1 MKKITFLFTLL
12 LMCVMAT
19 AQTTP
24 SFDATKVY
32 TIKADKGERGYLAYH
47 ADYSNNGLG
56 LAGVTLDGHVN
67 KHKATTD
74 DGVSINFSIYQSAKG
89 RFYLYNLG
97 AGKFI
102 NAANTTTQTA
112 QFSDTPTAFNCAF
125 SSESGYTDN
134 YVFTVV
140 GRTANQYLCAA
151 CGYASVGASP
161 VRFEGYEANA
171 DVMKIEEV
179 AGETVS
185 AETQSAIATAVTNL
199 ESQFVDVTLNSV
211 YNGTIFA
218 TEQVEINVNADLN
231 DLTSIFTAI
240 SRFGLT
246 RTGVTTE
253 VTSNP
258 IPAGSVFTA
267 TYVDNESEALPFTVS
282 TLTDDA
288 FGDGMHW
295 YTLVIRKEE
304 SSQKQVRFDEVRNIN
319 RNEATLDE
327 LAPNHLFAFTGD
339 AANGF
344 KIYNYVAGSDK
355 ILWSAD
361 VVNNATLNFTDI
373 ATATDGN
380 DWILTKNGTSG
391 YVFRK
396 NNTATG
402 YINDVNSTIGYWN
415 HSNGA
420 SDNGSSFHFTEVTGE
435 DLTTLMANNAARI
448 AYKGKDMWTPVSP
461 EVNKLNN
468 VLDILGLSTVSTSD
482 YTDAVSA
489 YNANKNETTAQA
501 IITGVNSTEA
511 KLEPA
516 AAPIPNKVYRISN
529 VKYGTYLSTKSDNK
543 NIGYLVAASNKD
555 LDQLWRFAYTDG
567 YVSIYNVNQGKYL
580 AAYQGGQAA
589 NVALTTDAGG
599 KGVYTIS
606 KYADNSIKF
615 RAQLVGWDMHAESAG
630 NINAWNDTDGD
641 SKWTIAEVTTIEL
654 DLNEATTGNYWSS
667 LYVPVA
673 ISTTDAT
680 IYYPSALN
688 ASGTSVKLATATEVP
703 ANTGIFVNSSRE
715 TATFNVL
722 SSTSATTS
730 GNLLS
735 GLLSGESETATAA
748 DYVLGCKDGV
758 VGLYHPTVGTA
769 LKANRAY
776 YRKTMGANRLTF
788 DFGEATGIQ
797 TIVGEGEQNGEVYD
811 LSGRR
816 VVNPAKGVYVKG
828 GKTVIIK

>member
-1 MKKITFLFTLL
+1 M
-12 LMCVMAT
+12 
-19 AQTTP
+19 
-24 SFDATKVY
+24 
-32 TIKADKGERGYLAYH
+32 
-47 ADYSNNGLG
+47 
-56 LAGVTLDGHVN
+56 
-67 KHKATTD
+67 
-74 DGVSINFSIYQSAKG
+74 
-89 RFYLYNLG
+89 
-97 AGKFI
+97 
-102 NAANTTTQTA
+102 
-112 QFSDTPTAFNCAF
+112 
-125 SSESGYTDN
+125 
-134 YVFTVV
+134 
-140 GRTANQYLCAA
+140 
-151 CGYASVGASP
+151 
-161 VRFEGYEANA
+161 
-171 DVMKIEEV
+171 
-179 AGETVS
+179 
-185 AETQSAIATAVTNL
+185 TNL

-258 IPAGSVFTA
+258 IPANSVFTA
-267 TYVDNESEALPFTVS
+267 TYVDNASETLPFTVS
-282 TLTDDA
+282 TLTDGA
-288 FGDGMHW
+288 FGEGMHW
-295 YTLVIRKEE
+295 YTLVIRKEA
-304 SSQKQVRFDEVRNIN
+304 SSQKQVRYDEVANLN
-319 RNEATLDE
+319 HNETTVDE
-327 LAPNHLFAFTGD
+327 MAPNHLFAFTGD

-344 KIYNYVAGSDK
+344 KIYNYVAGSGK

-361 VVNNATLNFTDI
+361 VVNNATLNFTDV

-380 DWILTKNGTSG
+380 NWILTKNGTSG

-396 NNTATG
+396 DNTATG
-402 YINDVNSTIGYWN
+402 YINDVNNTIGYWN
-415 HSNGA
+415 HAWAA
-420 SDNGSSFHFTEVTGE
+420 SDNGSSFHFTEVTGD
-435 DLTTLMANNAARI
+435 DLTALLANNAARI
-448 AYKGKDMWTPVSP
+448 AYKGKDMWPSTSVK
-461 EVNKLNN
+461 VNNLNT
-468 VLDILGLSTVSTSD
+468 VLDILGISETVSTSD

-501 IITGVNSTEA
+501 IVTGVNSTEA

-516 AAPIPNKVYRISN
+516 AATIPNKVYRISN

-580 AAYQGGQAA
+580 AAYLGGQAA
-589 NVALTTDAGG
+589 NVSLTTDAEGM
-599 KGVYTIS
+599 GVYTIS

-630 NINAWNDTDGD
+630 NINAWNDTNGD

-654 DLNEATTGNYWSS
+654 DLNEATTGDYWSS

-673 ISTTDAT
+673 ISAADAT
-680 IYYPSALN
+680 IYYPSVLN

-703 ANTGIFVNSSRE
+703 ANTGIFVNSSSA

-722 SSTSATTS
+722 SSTTATTT

-788 DFGEATGIQ
+788 DFGEATGIE
-797 TIVGEGEQNGEVYD
+797 TIVGEGEQTGEVYD

-816 VVNPAKGVYVKG
+816 VVNPTKGVYVKG

>member
-12 LMCVMAT
+12 LTCIMAT
-19 AQTTP
+19 AQTP
-24 SFDATKVY
+24 SFDASKVY
-32 TIKADKGERGYLAYH
+32 TIKADKGGRGYLAYH

-56 LAGVTLDGHVN
+56 LAGVTLSGYVN
-67 KHKATTD
+67 NHKATTD
-74 DGVSINFSIYQSAKG
+74 DGVSINFSIYKSAKG

-102 NAANTTTQTA
+102 NAADATTSTA
-112 QFSDTPTAFNCAF
+112 QFSDNPTAFSCVF
-125 SSESGYTDN
+125 SKESGYTDN

-151 CGYASVGASP
+151 CGYPSASASP

-185 AETQSAIATAVTNL
+185 TETQSAIATAVTNL

-218 TEQVEINVNADLN
+218 TEQVEININADLGN
-231 DLTSIFTAI
+231 LSSVFSPA
-240 SRFGLT
+240 SRYGLT
-246 RTGVTTE
+246 CTGVTTE

-267 TYVDNESEALPFTVS
+267 TYVDNASETLPFTVS
-282 TLTDDA
+282 TLTDGA
-288 FGDGMHW
+288 FGEGMHW
-295 YTLVIRKEE
+295 YTLVIRKEA
-304 SSQKQVRFDEVRNIN
+304 SSQKQVRYDEVANLN
-319 RNEATLDE
+319 HNETTVDE
-327 LAPNHLFAFTGD
+327 MAPNHLFAFTGD

-344 KIYNYVAGSDK
+344 KIYNYVAGSGK

-361 VVNNATLNFTDI
+361 VVNNATLNFTDV
-373 ATATDGN
+373 ATTDGN

-396 NNTATG
+396 DNTATG
-402 YINDVNSTIGYWN
+402 YINDVNNTIGYWD

-420 SDNGSSFHFTEVTGE
+420 TDNGSSFHFTEVTGE
-435 DLTTLMANNAARI
+435 DLTTLLANNAACI
-448 AYKGKDMWTPVSP
+448 AYKGKDMWPSTSP
-461 EVNKLNN
+461 KVNKLNN

-501 IITGVNSTEA
+501 IVTGVNSTEA
-511 KLEPA
+511 RLESA
-516 AAPIPNKVYRISN
+516 VATIPNKVYRISN

-555 LDQLWRFAYTDG
+555 LDQLWRFAYIDG
-567 YVSIYNVNQGKYL
+567 NVSIYNVNQGKYL
-580 AAYQGGQAA
+580 AAYQAGTYS
-589 NVALTTDAGG
+589 NVALTTDAEG

-654 DLNEATTGNYWSS
+654 DLNEATTGDYWSS

-673 ISTTDAT
+673 ISAADAT
-680 IYYPSALN
+680 IYYPSVLN

-703 ANTGIFVNSSRE
+703 ANTGIFVNSSSA

-722 SSTSATTS
+722 SSTTATTP

-735 GLLSGESETATAA
+735 GILSGESQTATAA

-776 YRKTMGANRLTF
+776 LRKEMGANRLTF

-797 TIVGEGEQNGEVYD
+797 TIIGGGEQTGEIYD

-816 VVNPAKGVYVKG
+816 VVNPTKGVYVKG

>member
-12 LMCVMAT
+12 LTCIMAT
-19 AQTTP
+19 AQTP
-24 SFDATKVY
+24 SFDASKVY
-32 TIKADKGERGYLAYH
+32 TIKADKGGRGYLAYH

-56 LAGVTLDGHVN
+56 LAGVTLNGYVN
-67 KHKATTD
+67 SHKATTD
-74 DGVSINFSIYQSAKG
+74 DGVSIKFSIYKSAKG

-102 NAANTTTQTA
+102 NASNATIQTA
-112 QFSDTPTAFNCAF
+112 QFSDNPTAFNCVF

-140 GRTANQYLCAA
+140 GRTSNQYLCSA
-151 CGYASVGASP
+151 CGYTSVGGSP
-161 VRFEGYEANA
+161 VRFEGYEADA

-179 AGETVS
+179 VGETVS
-185 AETQSAIATAVTNL
+185 TEAQSAIATAVTNL

-240 SRFGLT
+240 SRIGLT

-267 TYVDNESEALPFTVS
+267 TYEDNASETLPFTVS
-282 TLTDDA
+282 TLTDGA
-288 FGDGMHW
+288 FGNDMHW
-295 YTLVIRKEE
+295 YTLVIRKTAET
-304 SSQKQVRFDEVRNIN
+304 QKQVRYDEVANLN
-319 RNEATLDE
+319 HNESTVDE
-327 LAPNHLFAFTGD
+327 MAPNHLFAFTGD

-344 KIYNYVAGSDK
+344 KIYNYVAGSGK

-361 VVNNATLNFTDI
+361 VVNNATINFTDI

-380 DWILTKNGTSG
+380 DWILSKNGTSG

-402 YINDVNSTIGYWN
+402 YINDVNNTIGYWN
-415 HSNGA
+415 HAWAA
-420 SDNGSSFHFTEVTGE
+420 SDNGSSFHFTEVTGDE
-435 DLTTLMANNAARI
+435 LTTILANNAGRI
-448 AYKGKDMWTPVSP
+448 AYQGKDMWTSSVSP
-461 EVNKLNN
+461 KVNKLNN
-468 VLDILGLSTVSTSD
+468 VLDILGLSTVSASE

-501 IITGVNSTEA
+501 IVTGVNSTEA
-511 KLEPA
+511 SLEPTA
-516 AAPIPNKVYRISN
+516 ATIPNKVYRISN

-555 LDQLWRFAYTDG
+555 LDQLWRFAYIDG
-567 YVSIYNVNQGKYL
+567 NVSIYNVNQGKYL
-580 AAYQGGQAA
+580 AAYQGGTSS
-589 NVALTTDAGG
+589 NVALTTDAEG

-606 KYADNSIKF
+606 KYADSSIKF

-630 NINAWNDTDGD
+630 NINAWGDTDGD

-654 DLNEATTGNYWSS
+654 DLNEATTGDYWSS

-673 ISTTDAT
+673 ISAADAT
-680 IYYPSALN
+680 IYYPSVLN

-703 ANTGIFVNSSRE
+703 ANTGIFVNSSSA

-722 SSTSATTS
+722 SSTTATTP

-735 GLLSGESETATAA
+735 GILSGESQTATAA

-776 YRKTMGANRLTF
+776 LRKEMGANRLTF

-797 TIVGEGEQNGEVYD
+797 TIIGEGEQTGEIYD

-816 VVNPAKGVYVKG
+816 VVNPTKGVYVKG

>member
-19 AQTTP
+19 AQTP
-24 SFDATKVY
+24 SFDASKVY
-32 TIKADKGERGYLAYH
+32 TIKADKGGRGYLAYH
-47 ADYSNNGLG
+47 ADYKNNGLG
-56 LAGVTLDGHVN
+56 LAGVTLSDYVN

-74 DGVSINFSIYQSAKG
+74 DGVSINFSIYKSAKG

-102 NAANTTTQTA
+102 NAANATTQTA
-112 QFSDTPTAFNCAF
+112 QFSDNPTAFNCVF

-140 GRTANQYLCAA
+140 GRTSNQYLCSA
-151 CGYASVGASP
+151 CGYASASDSP

-179 AGETVS
+179 ADAVVS
-185 AETQSAIATAVTNL
+185 TETQTAIANAVDAL
-199 ESQFVDVTLNSV
+199 ENRVIVTLNSV
-211 YNGTIFA
+211 YNGNIFA
-218 TEQVEINVNADLN
+218 TEQVEIPANADLEN
-231 DLTSIFTAI
+231 LSSVITPS
-240 SRFGLT
+240 SRYGLT
-246 RTGVTTE
+246 CTGVTTE
-253 VTSNP
+253 VTSTP

-267 TYVDNESEALPFTVS
+267 TYVDNASETLPFTVS
-282 TLTDDA
+282 TLTDGA
-288 FGDGMHW
+288 FGNDMHW
-295 YTLVIRKEE
+295 YTLVIRKTADSE
-304 SSQKQVRFDEVRNIN
+304 KQVRYDEVANLN
-319 RNEATLDE
+319 HNESTVDE
-327 LAPNHLFAFTGD
+327 MAPNHLFAFTGD
-339 AANGF
+339 VVNGF

-361 VVNNATLNFTDI
+361 VKNNATINFTDI

-380 DWILTKNGTSG
+380 DWILSKNGTSG

-402 YINDVNSTIGYWN
+402 YINDVNNTIGYWN
-415 HSNGA
+415 HA
-420 SDNGSSFHFTEVTGE
+420 WAATDNGSSFHFTEVTGDE
-435 DLTTLMANNAARI
+435 LTTLMANNVGRI
-448 AYKGKDMWTPVSP
+448 AYKGKDMWTSVSLK
-461 EVNKLNN
+461 VNNLNN
-468 VLDILGLSTVSTSD
+468 VLDILGISENVSTSD

-516 AAPIPNKVYRISN
+516 AATIPNKVYRISN

-555 LDQLWRFAYTDG
+555 LDQLWRFEFNDG
-567 YVSIYNVNQGKYL
+567 YLNLYNANQGKYL
-580 AAYQGGQAA
+580 KAYEGGTAA
-589 NVALTTDAGG
+589 NVSLTTDAEG

-606 KYADNSIKF
+606 KYADSSIKF
-615 RAQLVGWDMHAESAG
+615 RAQGVDWDMHAESAG

-654 DLNEATTGNYWSS
+654 DLNEATTGDYWSS

-673 ISTTDAT
+673 ISAADAT

-703 ANTGIFVNSSRE
+703 ANTGIFVNSSSA

-722 SSTSATTS
+722 SSTTATTS

-788 DFGEATGIQ
+788 DFGEATGIE
-797 TIVGEGEQNGEVYD
+797 TIVGEGEQTGEVYD
-811 LSGRR
+811 LIGRR
-816 VVNPAKGVYVKG
+816 VVNPTKGVYVKG

>member
-19 AQTTP
+19 AQTP
-24 SFDATKVY
+24 SFDASKVY

-56 LAGVTLDGHVN
+56 LAGVTLSGYVN
-67 KHKATTD
+67 NHKATTD
-74 DGVSINFSIYQSAKG
+74 DGVSIKFSIYRSAKG

-102 NAANTTTQTA
+102 NAADATTSTA
-112 QFSDTPTAFNCAF
+112 QFSDNPTAFNCVF

-151 CGYASVGASP
+151 CGYASASASP

-179 AGETVS
+179 ADETVS
-185 AETQSAIATAVTNL
+185 TETQSAIATAVTNL

-231 DLTSIFTAI
+231 NLTSIFTAI

-267 TYVDNESEALPFTVS
+267 TYGDNASEALPFTVS
-282 TLTDDA
+282 TLTDGA
-288 FGDGMHW
+288 FGEGMHW
-295 YTLVIRKEE
+295 YTLVIRKEA
-304 SSQKQVRFDEVRNIN
+304 SSQKQVRYDEVANLN
-319 RNEATLDE
+319 HNETTVDE
-327 LAPNHLFAFTGD
+327 MAPNHLFAFTGD

-344 KIYNYVAGSDK
+344 KIYNYVAGSGK

-361 VVNNATLNFTDI
+361 VVNNATLNFTDV

-396 NNTATG
+396 DNTATG
-402 YINDVNSTIGYWN
+402 YINDVNSTVGYWN
-415 HSNGA
+415 HAWAA
-420 SDNGSSFHFTEVTGE
+420 SDNGSSFHFTEVTGD
-435 DLTTLMANNAARI
+435 DLTALLANNAARI
-448 AYKGKDMWTPVSP
+448 AYKGKDMWPSTSVK
-461 EVNKLNN
+461 VNNLNT
-468 VLDILGLSTVSTSD
+468 VLDILGISETVSTSD

-501 IITGVNSTEA
+501 IVTGVNSTEA

-516 AAPIPNKVYRISN
+516 AATIPNKVYRISN

-589 NVALTTDAGG
+589 NVSLTTDAEG
-599 KGVYTIS
+599 KGLYTIS

-615 RAQLVGWDMHAESAG
+615 RAQLAGWDMHAESAG
-630 NINAWNDTDGD
+630 NINAWNDTNGD

-654 DLNEATTGNYWSS
+654 DLNEATTGDYWSS

-673 ISTTDAT
+673 ISAADAT
-680 IYYPSALN
+680 IYYPSVLN

-703 ANTGIFVNSSRE
+703 ANTGIFVNSSSA

-722 SSTSATTS
+722 SSTTATTS

-788 DFGEATGIQ
+788 DFGEATGIE
-797 TIVGEGEQNGEVYD
+797 TIVGEGEQTGEVYD

-816 VVNPAKGVYVKG
+816 VVNPTKGVYVKG

>member
-1 MKKITFLFTLL
+1 
-12 LMCVMAT
+12 
-19 AQTTP
+19 
-24 SFDATKVY
+24 
-32 TIKADKGERGYLAYH
+32 
-47 ADYSNNGLG
+47 
-56 LAGVTLDGHVN
+56 
-67 KHKATTD
+67 
-74 DGVSINFSIYQSAKG
+74 
-89 RFYLYNLG
+89 
-97 AGKFI
+97 
-102 NAANTTTQTA
+102 
-112 QFSDTPTAFNCAF
+112 
-125 SSESGYTDN
+125 
-134 YVFTVV
+134 
-140 GRTANQYLCAA
+140 
-151 CGYASVGASP
+151 
-161 VRFEGYEANA
+161 
-171 DVMKIEEV
+171 MKIEEV
-179 AGETVS
+179 AGETVCTE
-185 AETQSAIATAVTNL
+185 AQSAIATAVANL
-199 ESQFVDVTLNSV
+199 ENTIIVTLNSV

-218 TEQVEINVNADLN
+218 TEEVEISANADLGN
-231 DLTSIFTAI
+231 LSSVFSPA
-240 SRFGLT
+240 SRYGLT
-246 RTGVTTE
+246 CTGVTTE

-267 TYVDNESEALPFTVS
+267 TYVDNASETLPFTVS
-282 TLTDDA
+282 TLTDGA
-288 FGDGMHW
+288 FGNDMHW
-295 YTLVIRKEE
+295 YTLVIRKTAET
-304 SSQKQVRFDEVRNIN
+304 QNQVRYDEVARIN
-319 RNEATLDE
+319 HNESTVDE
-327 LAPNHLFAFTGD
+327 MAPNHLFAFTGD
-339 AANGF
+339 VVNGF

-361 VVNNATLNFTDI
+361 VENNATINFTDI

-380 DWILTKNGTSG
+380 DWILSKNGTSG

-402 YINDVNSTIGYWN
+402 YINDVNNTIGYWN
-415 HSNGA
+415 HA
-420 SDNGSSFHFTEVTGE
+420 WAATDNGSSFHFTEVTGDE
-435 DLTTLMANNAARI
+435 LTTLMANNVGRI
-448 AYKGKDMWTPVSP
+448 AYKGKDMWTSVSLK
-461 EVNKLNN
+461 VNNLNN
-468 VLDILGLSTVSTSD
+468 VLDILGISENVSTSD

-516 AAPIPNKVYRISN
+516 AATIPNKVYRISN

-555 LDQLWRFAYTDG
+555 LDQLWRFEFNDG
-567 YVSIYNVNQGKYL
+567 YLNLYNANQGKYL
-580 AAYQGGQAA
+580 KAYVGGTAA
-589 NVALTTDAGG
+589 NVSLTTDAEG

-606 KYADNSIKF
+606 KYADSSIIF
-615 RAQLVGWDMHAESAG
+615 RAQGVDWDMHAESAG

-654 DLNEATTGNYWSS
+654 DLNEATTGDYWSS

-673 ISTTDAT
+673 ISATDAT
-680 IYYPSALN
+680 IYYPSVLN

-703 ANTGIFVNSSRE
+703 ANTGIFVNSSSA

-722 SSTSATTS
+722 SSTTATTS

-788 DFGEATGIQ
+788 DFGEATGIE
-797 TIVGEGEQNGEVYD
+797 TIVGEGEQTGEVYD

-816 VVNPAKGVYVKG
+816 VVNPTKGVYVKG